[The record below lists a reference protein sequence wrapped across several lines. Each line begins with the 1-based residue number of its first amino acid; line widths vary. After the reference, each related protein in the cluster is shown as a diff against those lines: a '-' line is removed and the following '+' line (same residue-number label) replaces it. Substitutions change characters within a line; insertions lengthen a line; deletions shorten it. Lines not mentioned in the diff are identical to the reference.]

1 MRFRYKLKANTA
13 LWRFK
18 MAFPIDIAL
27 ENETNLWT
35 YNKNSQSIEFGYKD
49 TIKADYEKVFENL
62 FPNINLDFSTPQ
74 GQLITS
80 LVQSDLNAIAYA
92 ESFINAFFFGGSGFF
107 LDLWAWNNFRIQ
119 RKSGVKS
126 QVTIKVEGISGTQ
139 IPLNFKVTDGT
150 HYYLNAFETII
161 PESGFINLTFEA
173 EKLEDFQAPADTIN
187 QIAVS
192 VAGIERVNNPAKAT
206 LPVLTETDSVLFQ
219 RCLTYG
225 AVGNSSTFKSIMANV
240 AQVEGVSKI
249 GGAENYTSATKVIKN
264 LTLKQNSI
272 SIIVKGGTDVDIAN
286 AIAETRPTGCGMNG
300 NVDVNLVYNNEKY
313 TYSFY
318 RPKIKELAVSVS
330 IKQSSIINA
339 EYASDIKKIV
349 NEYVSVLD
357 LGAFVSQP
365 EIAQKIRDG
374 VSLVNVVDVKIGL
387 KGVELGYNSIQ
398 LNLDEE
404 ASIADDDIQ
413 ILIVV

>member
-1 MRFRYKLKANTA
+1 
-13 LWRFK
+13 

-27 ENETNLWT
+27 ENGTNLWT

-126 QVTIKVEGISGTQ
+126 QVIIKVEGISGTQ

-150 HYYLNAFETII
+150 HYYLNTLETII

-192 VAGIERVNNPAKAT
+192 VAGIERVNNPARAT
-206 LPVLTETDSVLFQ
+206 LPVLAETDSALFQ
-219 RCLTYG
+219 RCLAYG

-240 AQVEGVSKI
+240 AQVEGVSKY
-249 GGAENYTSATKVIKN
+249 GGAENYTNATRVIKN
-264 LTLKQNSI
+264 LTLKPNSI
-272 SIIVKGGTDVDIAN
+272 SVIVKGGTDSDIAN

-300 NVDVNLVYNNEKY
+300 NVNVELIYNNETY

-318 RPKIKELAVSVS
+318 RPKIKELAASIS

-339 EYASDIKKIV
+339 EYTSDIKKIV
-349 NEYVSVLD
+349 SEYVSSLD
-357 LGAFVSQP
+357 LGAFISQP
-365 EIAQKIRDG
+365 EMAQKIRDG

-387 KGVELGYNSIQ
+387 KSGELGYNSIQ

-404 ASIADDDIQ
+404 ASIADADIQ
-413 ILIVV
+413 TLVVV

>member
-1 MRFRYKLKANTA
+1 
-13 LWRFK
+13 
-18 MAFPIDIAL
+18 MAFPIDTAL
-27 ENETNLWT
+27 ENGTNLWT

-107 LDLWAWNNFRIQ
+107 LDLWAWNNFRVQ

-150 HYYLNAFETII
+150 HYYLNTLETII

-192 VAGIERVNNPAKAT
+192 VAGIERVNNPARAT
-206 LPVLTETDSVLFQ
+206 LPVLTETDSALFQ

-240 AQVEGVSKI
+240 SQVEGVSKY
-249 GGAENYTSATKVIKN
+249 GGAENYTSTARVIKN
-264 LTLKQNSI
+264 LTLEPNSI
-272 SIIVKGGTDVDIAN
+272 SVIVKGGTGRDIAN

-300 NVDVNLVYNNEKY
+300 NVNVDLIYNSETY

-318 RPKIKELAVSVS
+318 RPKIKELAASVS
-330 IKQSSIINA
+330 IKQGSIINA
-339 EYASDIKKIV
+339 EYAIDIKKIV
-349 NEYVSVLD
+349 SEYVSGLNLGVLI
-357 LGAFVSQP
+357 SQP
-365 EIAQKIRDG
+365 EMAQKIRDSI
-374 VSLVNVVDVKIGL
+374 SLVNVVDVKIGL
-387 KGVELGYNSIQ
+387 KSGELGYNSIQ

-404 ASIADDDIQ
+404 ASIADADIE
-413 ILIVV
+413 ISIVV

>member
-1 MRFRYKLKANTA
+1 
-13 LWRFK
+13 
-18 MAFPIDIAL
+18 MAFPIDITL
-27 ENETNLWT
+27 ENGTNLWT
-35 YNKNSQSIEFGYKD
+35 YNKSSQSIEFGYKD
-49 TIKADYEKVFENL
+49 TIKSEYEQVFENL

-126 QVTIKVEGISGTQ
+126 QVTMKIEGISGTQ

-150 HYYLNAFETII
+150 HYYLNTLETII

-192 VAGIERVNNPAKAT
+192 VAGIERVNNPARAT
-206 LPVLTETDSVLFQ
+206 LPVLAETDSALFQ
-219 RCLTYG
+219 RCLTFG

-240 AQVEGVSKI
+240 AQVEGVSKF
-249 GGAENYTSATKVIKN
+249 GGAENYSNTTKVIKN
-264 LTLKQNSI
+264 LTLTPNSI
-272 SIIVKGGTDVDIAN
+272 SVIVKGGTDNDIAN

-300 NVDVNLVYNNEKY
+300 NVNVELVYNSETY

-330 IKQSSIINA
+330 IKQDSVINA

-349 NEYVSVLD
+349 SEYVSGLD
-357 LGAFVSQP
+357 LGVLVSQP
-365 EIAQKIRDG
+365 EMAQKIRDS

-387 KGVELGYNSIQ
+387 KSGELGYNSIQ

-404 ASIADDDIQ
+404 ASIAEADISTS
-413 ILIVV
+413 IVV

>member
-1 MRFRYKLKANTA
+1 
-13 LWRFK
+13 

-35 YNKNSQSIEFGYKD
+35 YNKSSQSIEFGYKD
-49 TIKADYEKVFENL
+49 TIKSDYEQVFENL

-150 HYYLNAFETII
+150 HYYLNTLETII

-192 VAGIERVNNPAKAT
+192 VAGIERVNNPARAT
-206 LPVLTETDSVLFQ
+206 LPVLAETDSALFQ
-219 RCLTYG
+219 RCLAYG

-240 AQVEGVSKI
+240 AQVEGVSKY
-249 GGAENYTSATKVIKN
+249 GGAENYTNATKVIKN
-264 LTLKQNSI
+264 LTLKPNSI
-272 SIIVKGGTDVDIAN
+272 SVIVKGGTDSDIAN

-300 NVDVNLVYNNEKY
+300 NVNVELVYNNETY

-330 IKQSSIINA
+330 IKQSSIVNA
-339 EYASDIKKIV
+339 EYTSDIKKIV
-349 NEYVSVLD
+349 SEYVSGLD
-357 LGAFVSQP
+357 LGAFISQP
-365 EIAQKIRDG
+365 EMAQKIREG

-387 KGVELGYNSIQ
+387 KSGELGYNSIQ

-404 ASIADDDIQ
+404 ASIADADIQ
-413 ILIVV
+413 TLVVV

>member
-1 MRFRYKLKANTA
+1 
-13 LWRFK
+13 

-27 ENETNLWT
+27 EDGTNLWT

-126 QVTIKVEGISGTQ
+126 QVVVKVEGLSGTR
-139 IPLNFKVTDGT
+139 IPLNFKITDGT
-150 HYYLNAFETII
+150 HYYLNTLETII

-192 VAGIERVNNPAKAT
+192 VAGIERVNNPASAS
-206 LPVLTETDSVLFQ
+206 LPVLTETDSALFR

-240 AQVEGVSKI
+240 AQVKGVSKF
-249 GGAENYTSATKVIKN
+249 GGAENYTNTIKVIKN
-264 LTLKQNSI
+264 LTLAPNSI
-272 SIIVKGGTDVDIAN
+272 SIIVKGGTDSDIAN

-300 NVDVNLVYNNEKY
+300 NVNVDLIYNNEIY

-318 RPKIKELAVSVS
+318 RPKIKELAISVS
-330 IKQSSIINA
+330 IKQNSIINA
-339 EYASDIKKIV
+339 EYARDIKKSV
-349 NEYVSVLD
+349 SEYVSGLD

-365 EIAQKIRDG
+365 EIAQKVRDNI
-374 VSLVNVVDVKIGL
+374 SLVNVVDVKIGL
-387 KGVELGYNSIQ
+387 KDGELNYNSIQ

-404 ASIADDDIQ
+404 ASIADADIQ
-413 ILIVV
+413 TLIVV